1 MNILLQKLD
10 KTTGK
15 ATPQGGATLKDAE
28 FTVYYYDTTDATS
41 LSKDHGTRV
50 KNATKKWV
58 YKTDETGAIGLT
70 LSEPVEGSEETFK
83 ASDGKTTVL
92 PIGTY
97 VIEET
102 YPPNGYINPEE
113 PDNRCYIEVVKSD
126 GSSSETI
133 KTFHNETYSPC
144 NNVTVTNSEGKEITY
159 TGLGWDTWKP
169 LNQKFSK

>member
-1 MNILLQKLD
+1 MY
-10 KTTGK
+10 KTTEGGLISIQND
-15 ATPQGGATLKDAE
+15 TPISGSDP
-28 FTVYYYDTTDATS
+28 VYTDS
-41 LSKDHGTRV
+41 NND
-50 KNATKKWV
+50 
-58 YKTDETGAIGLT
+58 
-70 LSEPVEGSEETFK
+70 
-83 ASDGKTTVL
+83 TVL

-102 YPPNGYINPEE
+102 YPPEGYINPEN

-144 NNVTVTNSEGKEITY
+144 NTVTVTNQKGEKITY